1 VAFRAGHFSGAQRPP
16 TRARKKTQK
25 ILMPWRSGQKQHDQ
39 IQGAIVA
46 ELPWKWFKEMNLQ
59 RGIEFPPRGACRRP
73 CSNNFWPC
81 KKRRKKKKKPQR
93 REEKKNSTT
102 RPKMNTYSN

>member
-1 VAFRAGHFSGAQRPP
+1 MMERGVSSGSLFGSTTP
-16 TRARKKTQK
+16 TDARTKENSKNFDA
-25 ILMPWRSGQKQHDQ
+25 WRSGQKQHDQ

-81 KKRRKKKKKPQR
+81 KKRRKKKKNR
-93 REEKKNSTT
+93 RDAKKKKI
-102 RPKMNTYSN
+102 RRRVLK